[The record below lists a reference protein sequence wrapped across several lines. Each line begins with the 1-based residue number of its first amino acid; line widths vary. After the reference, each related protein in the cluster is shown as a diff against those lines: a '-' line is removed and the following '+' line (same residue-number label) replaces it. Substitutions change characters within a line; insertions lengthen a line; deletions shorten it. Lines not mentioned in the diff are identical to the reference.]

1 MSEQWVQQTISE
13 SVSGEGR
20 YLVDQQGALIRE
32 LTPHEGNWYH
42 AVAGQSLRLVQDLTT
57 AQLVDDLMASKV
69 GDDLVVALA
78 DGTSLVALG
87 YFTCDTAEDTRDADA
102 DAACALTLAADAG
115 AGYTIPSGAGHDS
128 DQAQIIYHH
137 GDQST
142 FAWSFD
148 QLTQN
153 ADALALAQA
162 LEEQAEPAIG
172 AAIVPLWA
180 PLAGGAAALGVV
192 SGSGSS
198 TEGVT
203 SPATPVPA
211 TLVEGDVSAGPVI
224 AGHGLLVKVFDNQG
238 KVLDTAPVEDDGTFK
253 LDLLNTYRGLALLQ
267 VIDLKDEDNN
277 DYINEVDGQAKD
289 LEGDLRSVVFIDGNG
304 TYKVPV
310 NPLTEMAVLSL
321 LLKAGDKGTSETVL
335 GDITAVQVDEA
346 MAKIANAFGLSGLS
360 QTPLLTIDAKGQ
372 PNTDSDAYGAS
383 LALLS
388 AMAQEQGQTMPQLLK
403 QLGDEIEQS
412 SDHQLSLDAR
422 YKMLALARNMGM
434 DTPIQAETLKL
445 PNAEHIEGAWH
456 SLQNVVSAELNA
468 NVTATQMGL
477 IGIQNASDPATIS
490 LVNDLLKRYSGDTSS
505 MDSVAEVQQLVDDTN
520 SLLLAVDN
528 GTAPSLALLH
538 KLGLSQVT
546 DATLGV
552 VQQALAALPADKL
565 AIDTWGELN
574 NLATQEVNEYNA
586 ALAAMQGYTGGGD
599 LTDAQFSDLGID
611 VSTIV
616 PNGIVQD
623 DHLSFIES
631 ALARLNAN
639 AGAAPLTHEAIAAA
653 VDSYAN
659 IIGLL
664 DTSSILDITNF
675 ENIGLSNVTTINQS
689 RDVSLTLKNANY
701 ADIDT
706 LAELEQVI
714 NTAITL

>member
-1 MSEQWVQQTISE
+1 MSEQSVQQMISVG
-13 SVSGEGR
+13 VSGVGV
-20 YLVDQQGALIRE
+20 YLVDQQGTLIQE

-42 AVAGQSLRLVQDLTT
+42 AAAGQSLRLAQDLNTG
-57 AQLVDDLMASKV
+57 QLVDDLMATKV
-69 GDDLVVALA
+69 GEDLVVALA

-87 YFTCDTAEDTRDADA
+87 YFTCDITEGDSEADNE
-102 DAACALTLAADAG
+102 AACQLTVAADVA

-137 GDQST
+137 GDQSA

>member
-1 MSEQWVQQTISE
+1 MSEQSVQQMISVG
-13 SVSGEGR
+13 VSGVGV
-20 YLVDQQGALIRE
+20 YLVDQQGTLIQE

-42 AVAGQSLRLVQDLTT
+42 AAAGQSLRLAQDLNTG
-57 AQLVDDLMASKV
+57 QLVDDLMATKV
-69 GDDLVVALA
+69 GEDLVVALA

-87 YFTCDTAEDTRDADA
+87 YFTCDITEGDSEADNE
-102 DAACALTLAADAG
+102 AACQLTVAADVA

>member
-1 MSEQWVQQTISE
+1 
-13 SVSGEGR
+13 
-20 YLVDQQGALIRE
+20 
-32 LTPHEGNWYH
+32 
-42 AVAGQSLRLVQDLTT
+42 
-57 AQLVDDLMASKV
+57 
-69 GDDLVVALA
+69 
-78 DGTSLVALG
+78 
-87 YFTCDTAEDTRDADA
+87 
-102 DAACALTLAADAG
+102 
-115 AGYTIPSGAGHDS
+115 
-128 DQAQIIYHH
+128 
-137 GDQST
+137 
-142 FAWSFD
+142 
-148 QLTQN
+148 
-153 ADALALAQA
+153 ALALAQA